1 MAMGKTNNT
10 EFLNGLFE
18 GGNFPNAQIIV
29 MTGDGVHISY
39 ESPVRKAKGEP
50 EPASKDAIMEYVKK
64 LTPIVREE
72 YQGVYSE
79 MWLGIL
85 ELKEVKSRVYNKGKQ
100 QGTTFNRDF
109 VAQIIHQLGNRIY
122 LPDANPVVM
131 AEHLEPEK
139 GKDHPVRQKLG
150 ESPDKSIKKAI
161 EAFLRAKVTGTFAPI
176 LILKPVHPI
185 IARFRASKLLQTA
198 PCAA

>member
-1 MAMGKTNNT
+1 MPSLVITLTSVMAMGKTNDT
-10 EFLNGLFE
+10 DILNGLFE

-161 EAFLRAKVTGTFAPI
+161 EAFLKEQ
-176 LILKPVHPI
+176 
-185 IARFRASKLLQTA
+185 LQSHL
-198 PCAA
+198 